1 MAAFCRKLRL
11 KSLIVIGYFMDDYIK
26 QLADDLKQQLKDKM
40 SKHETNVVKSQ
51 QYQQELKYL
60 SDFSFDAIQTIRTIS
75 IYSTRAKDIYDQ
87 FLTIRSSDDLIQSI
101 VGLRELVL
109 NGIHN
114 MTKRE
119 IRYMLEMTV
128 KYLVVDQEKMGK
140 QLSEKTQHLANN
152 IPSSSI
158 EVIDRLSTPF
168 ETTIDK
174 QFKDEVKDMF
184 YKACAYVHP
193 SKRQIDEQ
201 VDNYSKGIH
210 IGFETAKMLTDLNKL
225 LFRAYD
231 IILTMLFIGFGQ
243 SMSGD
248 LFIEIYDSETKW
260 KFHKGKYLKEYSKL
274 FDYKIERQK
283 NNR

>member
-1 MAAFCRKLRL
+1 
-11 KSLIVIGYFMDDYIK
+11 MDNYIN
-26 QLADDLKQQLKDKM
+26 QLAEELEQQLKDKIF
-40 SKHETNVVKSQ
+40 KHETDVVNSQ

-60 SDFSFDAIQTIRTIS
+60 SNFSLDAIQTIRTIS
-75 IYSTRAKDIYDQ
+75 IYSTRAKEIYDQ
-87 FLTIRSSDDLIQSI
+87 FLTVRSSDNLIQSI
-101 VGLRELVL
+101 VGLRDLVL
-109 NGIHN
+109 SGIHN
-114 MTKRE
+114 TAKRE

-128 KYLVVDQEKMGK
+128 KYLVVDQEKMDK
-140 QLSEKTQHLANN
+140 SLPEKIQHLADN

-158 EVIDRLSTPF
+158 EIIDSLSTPF
-168 ETTIDK
+168 TIAIDK

-210 IGFETAKMLTDLNKL
+210 IGFETAKMLADINKL

-248 LFIEIYDSETKW
+248 LFIEIYDIEPKW
-260 KFHKGKYLKEYSKL
+260 KFHKGKYLKEYSRL
-274 FDYKIERQK
+274 FDYKVERQK

>member
-1 MAAFCRKLRL
+1 
-11 KSLIVIGYFMDDYIK
+11 
-26 QLADDLKQQLKDKM
+26 
-40 SKHETNVVKSQ
+40 
-51 QYQQELKYL
+51 
-60 SDFSFDAIQTIRTIS
+60 
-75 IYSTRAKDIYDQ
+75 RAKDIYDK

-101 VGLRELVL
+101 DGLRDLVV

-114 MTKRE
+114 MARRE
-119 IRYMLEMTV
+119 VRYMIEMTV
-128 KYLVVDQEKMGK
+128 KYLVVDQEKMREE
-140 QLSEKTQHLANN
+140 LSAKTQHLPDNVPN
-152 IPSSSI
+152 SSI

-210 IGFETAKMLTDLNKL
+210 IGFETAKMLADINKL

-231 IILTMLFIGFGQ
+231 I
-243 SMSGD
+243 
-248 LFIEIYDSETKW
+248 
-260 KFHKGKYLKEYSKL
+260 
-274 FDYKIERQK
+274 
-283 NNR
+283 